1 MKCLVLLLTL
11 VVLTPLS
18 AEMLGGVIKI
28 TPAAGWNRDNQGD
41 AGPQENRFPTLRFVP
56 KDGRNAAIIMTLLPS
71 DAPGFTVT
79 NHASLERFNL
89 LSAQPY
95 IANHDEPPAPN
106 VVEIAN
112 GIGVSVTN
120 EDPLLIGKPVPPNEY
135 RIATSVSVLLDRK
148 YLIYCT
154 IFYDEKDSVDL
165 HEALEILLSAR
176 IKSAASNSSSNAI

>member
-95 IANHDEPPAPN
+95 IANHDEPPALELDA
-106 VVEIAN
+106 VGLGA
-112 GIGVSVTN
+112 T

-148 YLIYCT
+148 YLIHCT

-176 IKSAASNSSSNAI
+176 IKSAASSSSSNAI